1 MTRDAE
7 RSEVSD
13 HASGERERPAS
24 GNNSDGDVP
33 THPAESEYAETDPD
47 VAPTEQGMPGPAPEE
62 RPQPRGRRTP
72 DGVRVDPDATAESEP
87 RRATLSALVAH
98 EPGVLSAVAGLFSRR
113 RFNILSLT
121 VGPTADP
128 NHARITIV
136 VEEPDPGV
144 EQVRKQLAK
153 LVQVVAV
160 EELDDSA
167 TRRELALVKV
177 DADRPDEVAAVADMY
192 DAEAV
197 DATPEAVT
205 LEVTGRRRSVD
216 AAIAAFERFGVRE
229 VKRTGTAALAGGGE
243 WTTPTGTDDAGSDDA
258 RTDAE
263 AATDGGRRDHPDH
276 QRNRATGQPQR
287 HTHDDTRL

>member
-1 MTRDAE
+1 MTAE
-7 RSEVSD
+7 EPGSE
-13 HASGERERPAS
+13 
-24 GNNSDGDVP
+24 VP
-33 THPAESEYAETDPD
+33 THPAESEYAATDPD
-47 VAPTEQGMPGPAPEE
+47 DAPTDQDMPGPAPEE

-72 DGVRVDPDATAESEP
+72 DGTRIDPDAATEPEP
-87 RRATLSALVAH
+87 RRATLSALVSH

-128 NHARITIV
+128 DHARMTIV
-136 VEEPDPGV
+136 VEESDAGV

-160 EELDDSA
+160 EELDDAA

-243 WTTPTGTDDAGSDDA
+243 WTTPTETVDAGGNDAANSDH
-258 RTDAE
+258 E
-263 AATDGGRRDHPDH
+263 AATDGGHCDPRDRQDH
-276 QRNRATGQPQR
+276 RRNRADDQPHR
-287 HTHDDTRL
+287 PTHDDTRL